1 MLSALCVFFLMPYKH
16 TQIGY
21 FMILCGALAL
31 VIALEVFYRKAT
43 LTTMLGGLAAI
54 FMIMSLFATL
64 TVEIRDGFLKFRFGL
79 GLIRKRLKI
88 AEIES
93 CEIVRNP
100 WYYGWGIHATG
111 KGWVY
116 NVSGFDAVE
125 IFMKDGRR
133 LRIGTDEPELLRKA
147 ILTARMETGN
157 WQRAESRGPREK
169 NSPTP
174 R

>member
-1 MLSALCVFFLMPYKH
+1 MHYKH

-21 FMILCGALAL
+21 FMIVCGAIAL
-31 VIALEVFYRKAT
+31 FIALELFYRKASVAAI
-43 LTTMLGGLAAI
+43 LGGLAAI
-54 FMIMSLFATL
+54 FIIIGLFATL

-79 GLIRKRLKI
+79 GFIRKKLKI

-116 NVSGFDAVE
+116 NVSGFDAIE
-125 IFMKDGRR
+125 IFMSDGRR

-147 ILTARMETGN
+147 ILTAQMEIKKT
-157 WQRAESRGPREK
+157 
-169 NSPTP
+169 
-174 R
+174 